1 MSQEPQPSTG
11 TSNVSRRKFLSTAGA
26 SVAATAITSDLPLQ
40 DKQDKQIQGFNETD
54 PGIQQQRKWEP
65 VSDRK
70 IKVGIVGYG
79 VCKFGAQFGFQNHP
93 NVEVV
98 AVSDLFP
105 NRCAELAKAC
115 RCKTTYPSLEEMVK
129 DDSIEAIFLATDA
142 PNHAKHAML
151 CLQHGKHVGCA
162 VPAIWKTVEQGY
174 QLLEAVKKTK
184 RNYMMFE
191 TSAFRPDCYAMRQA
205 YNAGALGKLIY
216 SEGQYYHYFSKPLG
230 GYKNWREGFP
240 PMWYPTHSTAYYIAV
255 TGKSFTHVSCQGFK
269 GSIPQYQAAANA
281 YENPFDSEIALFR
294 TSEGGASRMSVC
306 WGTRGSHGESGHVRG
321 EKASMEGT
329 AFSPISD
336 LKGTKLELAKP
347 PLPPGM
353 PAGGHGGSHGYLT
366 DEFVNSILQE
376 RDPLVNVAWSLNM
389 TVPGIIAHQS
399 ALKSGEM
406 LPVPQFTW
414 PT

>member
-1 MSQEPQPSTG
+1 MNQEPQPSKAN
-11 TSNVSRRKFLSTAGA
+11 SNVSRRRFLSTASA
-26 SVAATAITSDLPLQ
+26 TVAATAIASELQ
-40 DKQDKQIQGFNETD
+40 SQEKQIQGFNETA
-54 PGIQQQRKWEP
+54 PGILQQRKWNP
-65 VSDRK
+65 ISDRK

-105 NRCAELAKAC
+105 DRCAELAKVC
-115 RCKTTYPSLEEMVK
+115 QCKKTYPSLEEMVK

-151 CLQHGKHVGCA
+151 CLRHGKHVGCA
-162 VPAIWKTVEQGY
+162 VPAVWKTVEQGEK
-174 QLLEAVKKTK
+174 LFEAVKHSK

-205 YNAGALGKLIY
+205 YNSGALGKLIY

-230 GYKNWREGFP
+230 GYKNWRDGFP
-240 PMWYPTHSTAYYIAV
+240 PMWYPTHSTAYYVAV
-255 TGKSFTHVSCQGFK
+255 TGKSFSHVSCQGFK
-269 GSIPQYQAAANA
+269 GSIPQYQANANR
-281 YENPFDSEIALFR
+281 YGNPFDSEIALFR

-321 EKASMEGT
+321 EKAQMEGT
-329 AFSPISD
+329 SFSPASD
-336 LKGTKLELAKP
+336 LEKKPVEMAKP

-366 DEFVNSILQE
+366 EEFVNSILQK
-376 RDPLVNVAWSLNM
+376 RNPLINVAWSLNM
-389 TVPGIIAHQS
+389 TIPGIIAHQS
-399 ALKSGEM
+399 ALKNGE
-406 LPVPQFTW
+406 LLEIPQFTW